1 MSNLTNTH
9 FDRPIEHSQTRTRWL
24 LNPNQKIFANSIKI
38 IDLNLSNGTG
48 QPAFYNPLVGGFGC
62 VKRAQLMLDGEEVDL
77 FYAGSILPYILSE
90 SGDNEKQ
97 KGINSVLF
105 STGNNVVYDPVSKQL
120 ALDRPLVGANPIT
133 LKLSVYLNL
142 LSKIQIINQKC
153 ELIVDWETKAE
164 KFMVPETA
172 GAQVS
177 VGAIPQP
184 FLTYETLNGDF
195 QQPAQVFYQQYVE
208 DQFTVDAL
216 ASANAVQSKNIRSNA
231 FNNKSIS
238 RMLLTNTPDLTAI
251 TDLTKVTGVFG
262 NKYFSVAQF
271 QENYNLLHGGET
283 IFQMRNV
290 NNDATKLSTVH
301 DCFGDGVFVTNG
313 HLNVKYPLLKELQ
326 TVDANG
332 VPILANQL
340 TSFCSYGAIEVNQ
353 KIKKELQLIYQ
364 RTVPSDGNV
373 TYPSLC
379 SQLTISCVGEVLCE
393 LVNGKKVYV

>member
-38 IDLNLSNGTG
+38 IDLNISNGTG
-48 QPAFYNPLVGGFGC
+48 TPAFFNPLTGGYAC
-62 VKRAQLMLDGEEVDL
+62 VKRAQLMLDGAEVDL
-77 FYAGSILPYILSE
+77 FYSGSILPYILSE
-90 SGDNEKQ
+90 SGDNERQ
-97 KGINSVLF
+97 KGVNSVIY
-105 STGNNVVYDPVSKQL
+105 STGNNVSYDPSIKSLYLERVPVGQN
-120 ALDRPLVGANPIT
+120 PLT

-142 LSKIQIINQKC
+142 LSKIQIINQKV
-153 ELIVDWETKAE
+153 ELIIDWETKALNL
-164 KFMVPETA
+164 MVPEVP
-172 GAQVS
+172 GQQVS
-177 VGAIPQP
+177 MGAIPQP
-184 FLTYETLNGDF
+184 FLTYETLEGDYK
-195 QQPAQVFYQQYVE
+195 QPEKVFYQQYVE
-208 DQFTVDAL
+208 DQFIVPAL
-216 ASANAVQSKNIRSNA
+216 ATPGAVQSKNIRSNA

-238 RMLLTNTPDLTAI
+238 RLLLSNAADLTNI
-251 TDLTKVTGVFG
+251 TDLSKVTSVFG
-262 NKYFSVAQF
+262 NKYFSVAQY

-313 HLNVKYPLLKELQ
+313 HLNVKYPLLRELQ
-326 TVDANG
+326 TLDQDFK
-332 VPILANQL
+332 PTEANQL

-364 RTVPSDGNV
+364 RTIPDNIAVL
-373 TYPSLC
+373 PSLG
-379 SQLTISCVGEVLCE
+379 SSLTIICVGEVLCE